1 MVSSTCPHWLGNIQD
16 RHYIYTRDF
25 QELQEGGSSNQS
37 YPVEF
42 EGIFPPFQRGWI
54 GGYMGSPTTES
65 PRQRNAEAYF
75 ERPTG
80 GFSYWIQWWIG
91 GNHPVITRVGQC
103 TGI

>member
-1 MVSSTCPHWLGNIQD
+1 
-16 RHYIYTRDF
+16 
-25 QELQEGGSSNQS
+25 
-37 YPVEF
+37 
-42 EGIFPPFQRGWI
+42 
-54 GGYMGSPTTES
+54 MGSPTTES

-103 TGI
+103 TGIQLYGGVENHIELDIPNYSVKPNIEINEISNIRSNIEIRYLNTCTVHARF